1 MKPMRIVG
9 LTLAFIGSSSMAIPP
24 SPTLNVMFQF
34 ICLSLSPPA
43 YSDDT
48 VGRLRPA
55 PVMRTER
62 TLGGRQA
69 SHRIIISR
77 DRHID
82 ITETLATEEEC
93 SRVPQ
98 DVINWVSSPNGERA
112 AEFCITANSRLVETN
127 VIVRIAL
134 PILDTAYAR
143 QVMDELLLV
152 SSCRT
157 ERGPYDLF
165 PGDRFVVGRQL
176 FVPRVETPQ

>member
-1 MKPMRIVG
+1 MKSMRIVG
-9 LTLAFIGSSSMAIPP
+9 LTLAFVGSGSMATPP

-43 YSDDT
+43 YSGDT
-48 VGRLRPA
+48 VGRLRPT

-93 SRVPQ
+93 LRVPQ
-98 DVINWVSSPNGERA
+98 NVINWVSSPNGERA
-112 AEFCITANSRLVETN
+112 AEFCITANPGLVDAN

-134 PILDTAYAR
+134 PVLDTAYAR
-143 QVMDELLLV
+143 QVMEELLVV
-152 SSCRT
+152 SSCRI

-176 FVPRVETPQ
+176 FVPRIDVPQ